1 MEGLSMHAKPSPD
14 PMISMWTWLAH
25 DVRFYRTR
33 AKMSGT
39 RLGELLGCD
48 RSTISRIES
57 ATLKIDDKQ
66 AKILDRIFDTGGH
79 FLRLLRYA
87 ELGHDPDWFKAF
99 IGYEKT
105 AASIRIYEALVVTGL
120 LQTERYARAQLQA
133 GRIVDDVE
141 MALEIRKARQAV
153 LMRNPP
159 PNMWVLLNEA
169 VIHQPVGGAEVM
181 REQLEYLLEV
191 SRLPHISVRVVPRD
205 VGAHVG
211 LDGSFSTLESPT
223 ARAAYASALPE
234 GRLILAAAEIEWYK
248 NMFEQ
253 IGADAL
259 SRSAS
264 RTLLQQAMEEFK

>member
-1 MEGLSMHAKPSPD
+1 MHAKPSPD

-99 IGYEKT
+99 IGYERV
-105 AASIRIYEALVVTGL
+105 ASSIRIYEALTVTGL
-120 LQTERYARAQLQA
+120 LQTERYARALLEA
-133 GRIVDDVE
+133 SRIVDDVE
-141 MALEIRKARQAV
+141 QALDIRKARQTALLV
-153 LMRNPP
+153 DPP
-159 PNMWVLLNEA
+159 PNVWLLLNEP
-169 VIHQPVGGAEVM
+169 IIRQPVGGPEVM
-181 REQLEYLLEV
+181 KEQLEHLLAV
-191 SRLPHISVRVVPRD
+191 SRLPHISVRVIPTK
-205 VGAHVG
+205 VGAHCG
-211 LDGSFSTLESPT
+211 LDGSFCTLESPT
-223 ARAAYASALPE
+223 SRAAYSSAMPG
-234 GRLILAAAEIEWYK
+234 GRLILAAAEIDWYK
-248 NMFEQ
+248 EKFEQ
-253 IGADAL
+253 LGADAL

-264 RTLLQQAMEEFK
+264 REMIKQAMEEFK